1 MRPAVAAGLELLQ
14 QLLRIEST
22 PGAGRETEAAR
33 LLLAHAQ
40 QHGLPAEV
48 VEPAPGAGSF
58 LARLDSSAAPQI
70 LLHSHLDVVDAGPVD
85 NWTAPPFAGA
95 IADGSVW
102 GRGAVDL
109 KGLVAAHFAVL
120 LAFKDDPVP
129 PPVMMA
135 AVAEEESAGR
145 NGTAWLVAN
154 RSELRRCKYAL
165 GEGGGWALELRGRSF
180 VTIQTAEKG
189 VARFAIPAG
198 NPVRPLSH
206 GIPESLTW
214 YQSPINAS
222 ALELVSRIA
231 GLPVPVLRRLP
242 TRTVAAIARRAQ
254 AGAQFMVDSDSM
266 LMHGCQTTR
275 DASGQVMVTC
285 RPLPGT
291 STAALMGQFC
301 QAARMALPCN
311 VGDPI
316 EAAESALAPA
326 VRSALE
332 AAAGSTLLPIIT
344 GGPSDNHWL
353 REAGI
358 TTFGFFPGP
367 TAAEVMRIH
376 RPDERLSLA
385 AFVAA
390 VDKITDAVRSLYR
403 IPRRDA

>member
-40 QHGLPAEV
+40 RHGLPAEV

-58 LARLDSSAAPQI
+58 VARLGGAAAPQI

-120 LAFKDDPVP
+120 LTLREDLDP

-154 RSELRRCKYAL
+154 RPDLRSCQYAL
-165 GEGGGWALELRGRSF
+165 GEGGGWALELHGRSF

-189 VARFAIPAG
+189 VSRFAIPAG
-198 NPVRPLSH
+198 SPARPGSH

-214 YQSPINAS
+214 HQSPINAT
-222 ALELVSRIA
+222 AVEFTSRIA
-231 GLPVPVLRRLP
+231 GLPAPVLRRLP

-275 DASGQVMVTC
+275 DASGRVTVTC

-291 STAALMGQFC
+291 SNASLMGQFC
-301 QAARMALPCN
+301 RKTHMALPCG

-332 AAAGSTLLPIIT
+332 TAGGSRLVPIVT

-376 RPDERLSLA
+376 RPDEHVSLA

-390 VDKITDAVRSLYR
+390 VDKITAAVRSLYR
-403 IPRRDA
+403 IPCRDA